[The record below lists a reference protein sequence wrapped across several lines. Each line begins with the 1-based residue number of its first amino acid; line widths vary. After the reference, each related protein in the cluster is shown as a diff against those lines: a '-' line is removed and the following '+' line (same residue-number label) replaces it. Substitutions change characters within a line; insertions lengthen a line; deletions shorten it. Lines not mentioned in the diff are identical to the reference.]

1 MIRTTGSKEKI
12 STAALS
18 LVPLAKSNPHILREG
33 DGCMHRV
40 KERMNEW
47 QQGS

>member
-12 STAALS
+12 STEALS

-33 DGCMHRV
+33 DGC
-40 KERMNEW
+40 KERMDEW